1 MEKNRRL
8 AVIDLGS
15 NAVRLLLADYR
26 PGAAF
31 KFVETA
37 RRRVRLS
44 EGMGEENA
52 LQPAA
57 VERTVVVLKMFRE
70 YCISK
75 GAGRIVA
82 VATAAVRDAA
92 NREEFLAKARAGA
105 GLDFRVLTGE
115 EEARIGVIAASNSLG
130 LREGL
135 ALEVGGGSA
144 QVSVVHEGQFQRG
157 ATFPLGAVRLTEIF
171 FKSDPVRAAEFDRLR
186 AFIAGIF
193 DGAEWMALTGGQCVG
208 LGGAARALAAI
219 DREARRYPLN
229 LVDGYELELPR
240 LENLIAIMRE
250 VSAAERVMKLPG
262 LKPDRADIILA
273 GAMVAAAAMRRAGA
287 DRLLV
292 CKQGVREG
300 VFYQEFLKPPASPV
314 IPDLR
319 RFSVLNVARR
329 YTNDTTRADRAAE
342 IALSLVAQLP
352 DSFSQEDRDCLWA
365 SAQLRALTGQAGAD
379 GLRAVILGEGLPGYT
394 HRETVLIAL
403 LSASRPGKPVLGKYA
418 GLFERGEEDRLARL
432 TAAMGGMKII

>member
-15 NAVRLLLADYR
+15 NAVRLLLADYK
-26 PGAAF
+26 PGVAF
-31 KFVETA
+31 NFVETS

-44 EGMGEENA
+44 QGMGADNI
-52 LQPAA
+52 LRPAA
-57 VERTVVVLKMFRE
+57 MERTIATLKMFRDHCLE
-70 YCISK
+70 K
-75 GAGRIVA
+75 GVKRIVA

-130 LREGL
+130 LQEGL

-144 QVSVVHEGQFQRG
+144 QVSVVHEGQFRRG
-157 ATFPLGAVRLTEIF
+157 ATFPLGAVRLTESF
-171 FKSDPVRAAEFDRLR
+171 FKSDPVGAEDFDRLH
-186 AFIAGIF
+186 AHIAGIL
-193 DGAEWMALTGGQCVG
+193 DGPEWVALTGGKCVG
-208 LGGAARALAAI
+208 LGGTARALVAI
-219 DREARRYPLN
+219 DREARHYPLN
-229 LVDGYELELPR
+229 LVNGYELELSR

-250 VSAAERVMKLPG
+250 VPAAERVVKLPG

-292 CKQGVREG
+292 CEQGVREG
-300 VFYQEFLKPPASPV
+300 IFYQEFLKPFDSPV

-329 YTNDTTRADRAAE
+329 YTKDTTRADRVAE
-342 IALSLVAQLP
+342 IALSRVAQLP
-352 DSFSQEDRDCLWA
+352 DSFSPEDRDCLRA
-365 SAQLRALTGQAGAD
+365 SAQLRALTGRASD
-379 GLRAVILGEGLPGYT
+379 DDLRAVILGEGLPGYT

-403 LSASRPGKPVLGKYA
+403 LSAPRPGKPVFGKYA

-432 TAAMGGMKII
+432 AAAMGEMKII